1 METPGRARR
10 PRKSIIPDE
19 SNNATDTSDTSPDN
33 IKRKIVAQTSAH
45 SKQANGSAISNG
57 KAKGSSK
64 QIKRATNPRVDD
76 SGHFE
81 FGGSLGVSA
90 MMIIFPL

>member
-10 PRKSIIPDE
+10 PRKSTIPNE
-19 SNNATDTSDTSPDN
+19 SIDGTDTSDTSPETLN
-33 IKRKIVAQTSAH
+33 GKSVAPTPNRKHKSNGSVTLNGR
-45 SKQANGSAISNG
+45 ANGSAS
-57 KAKGSSK
+57 SSK
-64 QIKRATNPRVDD
+64 ATKNPRIDD

-90 MMIIFPL
+90 LMIIFPL